1 MRARLVM
8 LAIAI
13 GILTSLAAPVLAAD
27 LPPGELGLLLGL
39 NRLDRDV
46 VGQGGKPDWSPM
58 YGLRFGTNMDR
69 RYSFFLD
76 GLYGR
81 FDTVIGQKSRI
92 FETRAGLERNL
103 PLGGSGSDWYVAG
116 ALGYADANLP
126 AGLGD
131 FGRPLVSAGIGIRG
145 PSNSWGRLHA
155 EVREEWWLGDNGLG
169 GRDIA
174 NTQVLV
180 GLSWGLRGESR
191 RRLFEKGKQSLTLE
205 GVNFVTD
212 SDELTPSSKRI
223 LNKVA
228 ESLQDWHEV
237 DVEVEGH
244 TDSVA

>member
-1 MRARLVM
+1 NSEDSMRARLVM

-39 NRLDRDV
+39 NRLARDV
-46 VGQGGKPDWSPM
+46 VGEGGKPDWSPM

-126 AGLGD
+126 AGLG
-131 FGRPLVSAGIGIRG
+131 
-145 PSNSWGRLHA
+145 
-155 EVREEWWLGDNGLG
+155 
-169 GRDIA
+169 
-174 NTQVLV
+174 
-180 GLSWGLRGESR
+180 
-191 RRLFEKGKQSLTLE
+191 
-205 GVNFVTD
+205 
-212 SDELTPSSKRI
+212 
-223 LNKVA
+223 
-228 ESLQDWHEV
+228 
-237 DVEVEGH
+237 
-244 TDSVA
+244 